1 VNPYMEQCQHCV
13 MVGAPHTSNWDF
25 IYFLAAFDIMKIPVK
40 FTIKKEWMKFP
51 VSLVMKPLG
60 AVSIDRTPKEPG
72 AEKISMVDAMAEMLI
87 KNKNM
92 AIVVTPEGTRKAV
105 KKWKTGFYHVAL
117 KANVPIALGYMDYAK
132 KEAGVG
138 KIIYPTGDRIAD
150 LTEIVNF
157 YKNVS
162 AKFPEKN
169 SVNQPGFS
177 IE

>member
-1 VNPYMEQCQHCV
+1 
-13 MVGAPHTSNWDF
+13 
-25 IYFLAAFDIMKIPVK
+25 
-40 FTIKKEWMKFP
+40 
-51 VSLVMKPLG
+51 
-60 AVSIDRTPKEPG
+60 
-72 AEKISMVDAMAEMLI
+72 MVDAMAEMLI